1 MVGSSSKGPAAEPFI
16 VFGVVAALCC
26 LPFISRLVDFRVH
39 SEMTDLL
46 AGDQRSL
53 SSYEDADGQLA
64 NTLGEESVAVMVSLN
79 ADDVF
84 SPKTVSD
91 IQAIS
96 AALMKNTNFFHTFS
110 LAAPQVKPQFIINWS
125 RVQTVLN
132 RRIRANELDR
142 LGQMDWPLLQARS
155 EDLLGVMMQHGPPLI
170 ADLKRYQ
177 APDIGLFERTK
188 LLIEIPR
195 RAAILGGEALKLG
208 RAMRDEW
215 ELLKRDFRR
224 PLEPV
229 IPVIEAYFSVERN
242 ATRKAMAQE
251 QALMDLKRKV
261 RVELGEIQR
270 EMQQSGV
277 GEIVQFELGPLIPKS
292 SEKLTRERREHIK
305 QWTINYPFFRNLI
318 VDTEGQHAM
327 IYAFANINRS
337 THQAKAAFCQEVNNR
352 LQPFRDKGLDIK
364 LLSFPHGE
372 VETMDYLER
381 DLSRFLP
388 AVVAVLLV
396 VLLVTFRFSIRLVVF
411 VLLMQGVGIAMALGL
426 ASILGSRISPFT
438 VPLFPLLSG
447 IHLTLLIH
455 IGTALQSAQRSGFIG
470 LEAISAMLG
479 QVFKPSAFAALT
491 TAVGMLSLS
500 LSEVRPTHE
509 FGLLGA
515 AGIGLLFVLT
525 FGPGMVL
532 LKVLA
537 GPKLPRASPASG
549 GWTESLPG
557 WVAQRRSLLL
567 VVMAGVIVLVVVGA
581 KKIRT
586 DIRIVEFLSPK
597 SDTRQALEELDH
609 TYGGINFA
617 NLEIDTGITN
627 GVRSTGFFKFIT
639 DLQQFAEQQEGV
651 SMVYSVGSLLRAADQ
666 VLQEEFMHLPSMV
679 TPRDRATMMLD
690 QFERPEIRY
699 QLPLLDSL
707 YSRDMK
713 KAWLVLRTRDL
724 PSGQYIDLLNALEA
738 KAEKIKPDG
747 FTISMQGAIQ
757 EIQKADRQI
766 VDSQRRSALFT
777 AGIIA
782 IMLGI
787 LWRSIGLALLAFV
800 ANIIP
805 VGLIV
810 ALQGLADVPL
820 NSITIMVGAI
830 AFGIAV
836 DDTIHFITHWREE
849 RRKGIA
855 SRQAVINTLHVK
867 GRPIVSTT
875 VILICIMAVFSLS
888 SFPPVVAF
896 GWLSAIG
903 FAGALCSALLFLPM
917 FLDNKVENK

>member
-1 MVGSSSKGPAAEPFI
+1 
-16 VFGVVAALCC
+16 
-26 LPFISRLVDFRVH
+26 
-39 SEMTDLL
+39 MTDLL

-53 SSYEDADGQLA
+53 SSYKDADGQLA
-64 NTLGEESVAVMVSLN
+64 NTLGKESVAVMVSLN
-79 ADDVF
+79 SDDVF

-96 AALMKNTNFFHTFS
+96 AALMENTNFFHTFS
-110 LAAPQVKPQFIINWS
+110 LAAPQVKPQFIIDWS

-132 RRIRANELDR
+132 RRIRANELEG
-142 LGQMDWPLLQARS
+142 LGQMDWPKLQTQS
-155 EDLLGVMMQHGPPLI
+155 KDLIRMMMQHGPPLI

-177 APDIGLFERTK
+177 SPDIGLSEKTK

-195 RAAILGGEALKLG
+195 RAAILGGEALKLSQTV
-208 RAMRDEW
+208 RDEW
-215 ELLKRDFRR
+215 NFLKRDFRK
-224 PLEPV
+224 PIEPV
-229 IPVIEAYFSVERN
+229 IPVIEAYFNVENN
-242 ATRKAMAQE
+242 ATRKAIAQE
-251 QALMDLKRKV
+251 QALMDLERKIQ
-261 RVELGEIQR
+261 VELGEI
-270 EMQQSGV
+270 ESELQQSG
-277 GEIVQFELGPLIPKS
+277 GEIVQFELGPLIPKPP
-292 SEKLTRERREHIK
+292 EKLTPERREHIK
-305 QWTINYPFFRNLI
+305 QWTIKYPFFRNLI
-318 VDTEGQHAM
+318 VDTKGQHAM

-337 THQAKAAFCQEVNNR
+337 SHQAKATFCQEVNNL
-352 LQPFRDKGLDIK
+352 LQPFRDEGLDIK

-372 VETMDYLER
+372 VETMDYLKR

-388 AVVAVLLV
+388 AVVAILLV
-396 VLLVTFRFSIRLVVF
+396 VLLVTFRFSFRLVLF
-411 VLLMQGVGIAMALGL
+411 VLLMQGAGIAMALGL

-470 LEAISAMLG
+470 LKAISAMLG

-491 TAVGMLSLS
+491 TTVGMLSLS

-515 AGIGLLFVLT
+515 VGIGLLFVLT

-537 GPKLPRASPASG
+537 GPKLPQASPTIG
-549 GWTESLPG
+549 GWTESLPK
-557 WVAQRRSLLL
+557 WVAQRRNLLLL
-567 VVMAGVIVLVVVGA
+567 VMTGVIVLVIVGA

-609 TYGGINFA
+609 TYGGVNFA

-627 GVRSTGFFKFIT
+627 GVRSTEFFKFIT
-639 DLQQFAEQQEGV
+639 DLQQFAEQQKGV

-666 VLQEEFMHLPSMV
+666 VLQEEFMHLPSIV
-679 TPRDRATMMLD
+679 SPRDRATMMLD

-707 YSRDMK
+707 YSRNMK

-724 PSGQYIDLLNALEA
+724 PSDQYIDLLNALEA
-738 KAEKIKPDG
+738 KAGEIKPDG

-766 VDSQRRSALFT
+766 VDSQRQSALFT

-782 IMLGI
+782 AMLGI

-805 VGLIV
+805 IGLIV

-855 SRQAVINTLHVK
+855 SRQAVINTLQVK

-875 VILICIMAVFSLS
+875 VILICIMAIFSLS
-888 SFPPVVAF
+888 SFPPVMAF

-903 FAGALCSALLFLPM
+903 FAGALCSALLFLPI
-917 FLDNKVENK
+917 FLDNKAENK